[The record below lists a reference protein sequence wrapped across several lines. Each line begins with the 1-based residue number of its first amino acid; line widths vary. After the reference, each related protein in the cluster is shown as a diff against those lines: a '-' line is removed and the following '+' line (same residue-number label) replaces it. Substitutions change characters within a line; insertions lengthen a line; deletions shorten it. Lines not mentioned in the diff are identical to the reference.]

1 MSKIAA
7 YLRVS
12 TDDQTAENQKLKI
25 EAWRQGQGLQEGSID
40 YHIEEG
46 RSGADDRRPVLE
58 QLLDQVRAGVYK
70 RVVVVAF
77 DRWFRSLEHF
87 VAIWNE
93 FKALGVDLISLREP
107 LPAAGPFADFMAK
120 LFSLLGE
127 LELDFNRA
135 RTRDGMTRKKK
146 QGGHVSRPYLFLQW
160 QRVNGEDQGP
170 AGRWVVYRHEPRA
183 PGMKGGR
190 WRNRRLDF
198 WIRPGDQ
205 LELDYDESRDAKAL
219 RFECGQGTI
228 NRLRKCLT
236 VLEDAGELVTYQR
249 PGSRIRWGRPIGG
262 GPEGVLF
269 FDEKRWRPI
278 AVPIGPVVGKEKEL
292 N

>member
-146 QGGHVSRPYLFLQW
+146 QGGHVSRPYFFLKW
-160 QRVNGEDQGP
+160 QRVQGDSDQGP
-170 AGRWVVYRHEPRA
+170 GDGRWVVFRHEPRN
-183 PGMKGGR
+183 PEDKGGR

-198 WIRPGDQ
+198 WDRPGDM
-205 LELDYDESRDAKAL
+205 LELDFQETRDEKAR
-219 RFECGQGTI
+219 RFGAGAGTI
-228 NRLRKCLT
+228 SRLQKC
-236 VLEDAGELVTYQR
+236 VDAATDPR
-249 PGSRIRWGRPIGG
+249 PGDYLRWGRPIG
-262 GPEGVLF
+262 
-269 FDEKRWRPI
+269 RP
-278 AVPIGPVVGKEKEL
+278 L
-292 N
+292 LW